1 MRMSECSFETEIFY
15 SQIALF
21 KYGLDNPFNDWRK
34 PHVNQG
40 FSWRDGSVSFGT
52 LSSKG
57 DCKITVKLTKQIETD
72 DDVIRAI
79 VVPFKVEK
87 GGIEIGSV
95 METVP
100 IDIPEGTYE
109 VLFTA
114 KNANGYEHYTFSFI
128 ENENPKAKVLKADDE
143 LNVPDRLF
151 MEANPAI

>member
-1 MRMSECSFETEIFY
+1 MSEFSFETEILY

-21 KYGLDNPFNDWRK
+21 QYGLDNPFNDWSET
-34 PHVNQG
+34 HVNQG

-52 LSSKG
+52 LSSDG
-57 DCKITVKLTKQIETD
+57 DCKITVKLTKKIETD
-72 DDVIRAI
+72 DDIIRAI

-95 METVP
+95 METVS

-114 KNANGYEHYTFSFI
+114 KNVNSTEHYTFSFI
-128 ENENPKAKVLKADDE
+128 ESENPNAKVLKADVE
-143 LNVPDRLF
+143 LLNLPDNLL

>member
-1 MRMSECSFETEIFY
+1 MSEFSFETEILY

-21 KYGLDNPFNDWRK
+21 QYGLDNPFNDWSET
-34 PHVNQG
+34 HVNQG

-52 LSSKG
+52 LSSDG
-57 DCKITVKLTKQIETD
+57 DCKITVKLTKKIETD
-72 DDVIRAI
+72 DDIIRAI

-95 METVP
+95 METVS

-114 KNANGYEHYTFSFI
+114 KNVNSTEHYTFSFI
-128 ENENPKAKVLKADDE
+128 ENENPNAKVLKADDE
-143 LNVPDRLF
+143 LNLPDSLL

>member
-1 MRMSECSFETEIFY
+1 MSEFSFETAILY

-21 KYGLDNPFNDWRK
+21 QYGLDNPFNDWSET
-34 PHVNQG
+34 HVNQG

-52 LSSKG
+52 LSSDG
-57 DCKITVKLTKQIETD
+57 DCKITVKLTKKIETD
-72 DDVIRAI
+72 DDIIRAI

-95 METVP
+95 METVS

-114 KNANGYEHYTFSFI
+114 KNVNSTEHYTFSFI
-128 ENENPKAKVLKADDE
+128 ESENPNAQVLKADDE
-143 LNVPDRLF
+143 LNLPDSLL